1 MPFVSIDDYAP
12 QRARVH
18 RACEAIGR
26 DPSSMVLSAAQVV
39 VCSQD
44 EATLAR
50 RATAIGREV
59 AELRQNGLCGTPS
72 EIVERIAD
80 WSSIGVRRLYLQV
93 LDLDDLE
100 HLDEIGTQV
109 LPNV

>member
-1 MPFVSIDDYAP
+1 
-12 QRARVH
+12 
-18 RACEAIGR
+18 
-26 DPSSMVLSAAQVV
+26 MVLSAAQVV
-39 VCSQD
+39 VCAQD
-44 EATLAR
+44 EATLAS